1 MAGKTGL
8 CEVKENSRGNYNK
21 AAAEI
26 QYSRKKGTVMSKNL
40 IVYYSRKGQNYWNGS
55 IKNLA
60 KGNTEIIAEMIQ
72 QTAGGDLFEVDTAK
86 KYPEDY
92 YACIEEAK
100 QELRAQ
106 ARPELKGY
114 VENLTDYDTIF
125 LGYPNWWGTMP
136 MVMCTFLEH
145 HDFAGKTVVPFCTNE
160 GSGMGSSE
168 KDVRK
173 LCQGATVLSGL
184 AIHGAEAAQAKE
196 KVEAWL
202 KNSVF
207 PGRFIG

>member
-72 QTAGGDLFEVDTAK
+72 QTAGGDLFEVDTVK

-184 AIHGAEAAQAKE
+184 AIYGAEAAQAKE